1 MLAVVGLLNLFLWVS
16 WLVSDTVRY
25 YWMLERDVTA
35 GWIGGLLSCVKC
47 TDVLRAQSSL
57 TTKLDAHVVAGHM
70 YERNALTLRDLQT
83 IQSLRDHPVKAAEEL
98 LDIISKQPDAVYL
111 CFLDVLKVTSQQ
123 HIYQTLVQDG
133 YKGQS
138 YSWFRWPSA

>member
-1 MLAVVGLLNLFLWVS
+1 
-16 WLVSDTVRY
+16 
-25 YWMLERDVTA
+25 
-35 GWIGGLLSCVKC
+35 
-47 TDVLRAQSSL
+47 
-57 TTKLDAHVVAGHM
+57 M
-70 YERNALTLRDLQT
+70 YERNALTLRDLQS

-111 CFLDVLKVTSQQ
+111 CFLDVLKVTQQ

-138 YSWFRWPSA
+138 YS